1 MSSYQLSH
9 DKYTALSFGLDHHIP
24 AKTDPNLIY
33 TEFECY
39 YQNIVPKI
47 KNLSDD
53 QKCQQKCQLKIKL
66 WSACE
71 KYNRVKVPFK
81 YKEIINKLS
90 NNSNITLLRQDKGK
104 GIVVIDR
111 IKYTEKC

>member
-1 MSSYQLSH
+1 MCSYQLSH
-9 DKYTALSFGLDHHIP
+9 GKYTALSFGLDHHIL

-47 KNLSDD
+47 KSLSDD
-53 QKCQQKCQLKIKL
+53 QKCQLKIKL
-66 WSACE
+66 RSACE
-71 KYNRVKVPFK
+71 KYNHVKVPFK

-90 NNSNITLLRQDKGK
+90 NNSNVTLLRQDKGK
-104 GIVVIDR
+104 GIVAIDR
-111 IKYTEKC
+111 KKYTEKC